1 PTTLMASHVKVVG
14 VLHDDNGR
22 INGVKAK
29 DLLTDEEFEI
39 KAKMVINTTGPW
51 VTKTLGLDDKNGE
64 GEVIRPTKGV
74 HLVVDSS
81 RLRVPQ
87 PTYFDSGID
96 RKSTRLNSSH
106 VSIS

>member
-1 PTTLMASHVKVVG
+1 MKKYYNAKPNLKSDKLLGAGVYLDYVNNDARLVIENIKEADELGGLMASHVKVVG

-51 VTKTLGLDDKNGE
+51 GN
-64 GEVIRPTKGV
+64 
-74 HLVVDSS
+74 
-81 RLRVPQ
+81 
-87 PTYFDSGID
+87 
-96 RKSTRLNSSH
+96 
-106 VSIS
+106 